1 MNRTEFIEM
10 QNEFADYLYEYEKVI
25 KEGYL
30 LDLKYNK
37 EFSALLVELHNL
49 EIETG
54 VMKDCLEKLQAG
66 EAIENL
72 NAFIAKVK
80 ESFQKKLVEIEKKNK
95 RAVEVTN
102 RTEALTDEEKKDFEE
117 YFHEFVKEYYP
128 PVKLLLPPDLK
139 PTFDM
144 LKHAYYDNNIS
155 FFKEVFEL
163 NRISFMCPEIPEN
176 DYPKVSAYYYDFKKK
191 VSIDR
196 VERTKKYPYIK
207 KDVFTDEMSI
217 KAEEGELLMRISK
230 IKSLNKVLKSDFV
243 NAFGYELNLSK

>member
-37 EFSALLVELHNL
+37 EFSSLLVELHNL

-72 NAFIAKVK
+72 NAFILKVK
-80 ESFQKKLVEIEKKNK
+80 ESFKKKLVEIESKNK
-95 RAVEVTN
+95 RAVEVTA

-128 PVKLLLPPDLK
+128 QIIDIVEEKIEEPVKETK
-139 PTFDM
+139 V
-144 LKHAYYDNNIS
+144 Y
-155 FFKEVFEL
+155 E
-163 NRISFMCPEIPEN
+163 RGIP
-176 DYPKVSAYYYDFKKK
+176 YPGIVPPKVYKK
-191 VSIDR
+191 
-196 VERTKKYPYIK
+196 
-207 KDVFTDEMSI
+207 TDKNM
-217 KAEEGELLMRISK
+217 
-230 IKSLNKVLKSDFV
+230 
-243 NAFGYELNLSK
+243 